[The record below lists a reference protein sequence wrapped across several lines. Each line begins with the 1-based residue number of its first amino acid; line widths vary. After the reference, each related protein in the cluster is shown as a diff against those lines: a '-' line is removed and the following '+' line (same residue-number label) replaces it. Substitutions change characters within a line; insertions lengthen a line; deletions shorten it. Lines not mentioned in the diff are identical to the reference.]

1 MQTACSIKLV
11 ELRYLPFF
19 IELLLHDEAG
29 GRWAGASFRIGLLS
43 AQAPETLPA
52 GVSNSSP
59 LDETQLTPVL
69 ALLFLKLDLSSTWS
83 RLFSHNSPLLVVL
96 PSSKA
101 SPPIPKL
108 PPTCQRSCRLPCC
121 RARCLSSSSSSHVS
135 SLHSSSGHCHLNVAP
150 CGYFSWILKEEKEDC
165 EWD

>member
-1 MQTACSIKLV
+1 MQTACGIKLV
-11 ELRYLPFF
+11 ELRY
-19 IELLLHDEAG
+19 H
-29 GRWAGASFRIGLLS
+29 SLLS
-43 AQAPETLPA
+43 FCCMMKLEVDEQEPVLGLACSLLRHRRLYLPA
-52 GVSNSSP
+52 SATPLRWTKLSS
-59 LDETQLTPVL
+59 LQSWSRF
-69 ALLFLKLDLSSTWS
+69 FLKLDLSSTWS

-108 PPTCQRSCRLPCC
+108 PPTCQRSCWQPCC

-150 CGYFSWILKEEKEDC
+150 CGYFSWISKEEKEDC